1 MLNSMEISLQ
11 YSKRV
16 SLILHLQLKGDE
28 FLNKI
33 QELLNTS
40 LSGSCVYS
48 LTSLLEIVPQDTGM
62 HSIYSIIPN
71 LLSNYRLDFVSMGL
85 FDSLAT

>member
-62 HSIYSIIPN
+62 HSIYSIMSN

>member
-85 FDSLAT
+85 FYSLAT

>member
-40 LSGSCVYS
+40 LRGSCVYS

>member
-1 MLNSMEISLQ
+1 MKIPLQ

-48 LTSLLEIVPQDTGM
+48 LTSLLEIVLQDTGM
-62 HSIYSIIPN
+62 HSIYPIIPN
-71 LLSNYRLDFVSMGL
+71 LLSDYRLDFVSMGL
-85 FDSLAT
+85 LDSLVT